1 MRCPSE
7 VSVTGEGPDQ
17 LKLWLWVA
25 SRQRAAG
32 GQQGGCCGRRGRV
45 GGEFGAGAEDSQTVG
60 RGERRNGS
68 ESPTS
73 CLAAW
78 WLRAVLRR
86 PGFAPPGA
94 HCLVSVLP
102 PASQSYFLPKMA
114 ETLPSGCAF
123 MRPLDMDG
131 REIPRALVL
140 YFQSGPGC
148 ISVPHPPTSV
158 CVVCIPTKHTSSHSL
173 PGATGARVC
182 VCVCVCVCAHR
193 LGPWRSPLALGKRHR
208 NQGRQ

>member
-1 MRCPSE
+1 M
-7 VSVTGEGPDQ
+7 TGEGPDQ

-25 SRQRAAG
+25 SRQMAAG
-32 GQQGGCCGRRGRV
+32 GQQGGCCGRRGQV

-60 RGERRNGS
+60 RGERKNGS
-68 ESPTS
+68 KSPTS

-78 WLRAVLRR
+78 WLRAMLCR

-114 ETLPSGCAF
+114 ETLPLGCAF
-123 MRPLDMDG
+123 MRPLDLDG

-140 YFQSGPGC
+140 YFQSGLAVFQCP
-148 ISVPHPPTSV
+148 SLQQV
-158 CVVCIPTKHTSSHSL
+158 CVWCAHPLSTPPHTPCL
-173 PGATGARVC
+173 GPQA
-182 VCVCVCVCAHR
+182 CVCVCVCAQAWPLEVP
-193 LGPWRSPLALGKRHR
+193 LGPGREAQE
-208 NQGRQ
+208 QGRQ